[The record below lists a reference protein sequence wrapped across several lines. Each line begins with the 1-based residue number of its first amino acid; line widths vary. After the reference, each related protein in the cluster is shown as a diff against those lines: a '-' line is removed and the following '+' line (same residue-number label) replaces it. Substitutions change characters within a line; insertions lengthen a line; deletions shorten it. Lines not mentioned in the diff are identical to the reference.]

1 MTISPGVTTGELM
14 AFFLK
19 YNVCFESDVLLPTVT
34 YGGVL
39 TGGCHVRIMFSFIL
53 LLLCFHTLPSS
64 ILEKNKTYV
73 SLRVK
78 KCSTQACH
86 VVLQLQLAIRIRMLT
101 YVGCSRAFM
110 GRMCNCI

>member
-39 TGGCHVRIMFSFIL
+39 TGGCHVSIYVL
-53 LLLCFHTLPSS
+53 LHFVVAVFPYFTFLTFLV
-64 ILEKNKTYV
+64 KNKTYV

-78 KCSTQACH
+78 KCFH
-86 VVLQLQLAIRIRMLT
+86 
-101 YVGCSRAFM
+101 
-110 GRMCNCI
+110 